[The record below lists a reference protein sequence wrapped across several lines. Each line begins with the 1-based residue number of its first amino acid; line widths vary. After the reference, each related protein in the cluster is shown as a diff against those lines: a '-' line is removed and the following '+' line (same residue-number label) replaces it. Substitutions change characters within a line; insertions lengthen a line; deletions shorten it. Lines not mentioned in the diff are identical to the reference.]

1 MKFVTVRTNNIKIG
15 NRSIKDDADQIPM
28 EPFLMYIMLY
38 IFNLKLLIKITEILF
53 IPTAKFVGAL
63 FFKLASE

>member
-28 EPFLMYIMLY
+28 ESFLKYIMLY
-38 IFNLKLLIKITEILF
+38 IFILKF
-53 IPTAKFVGAL
+53 KF
-63 FFKLASE
+63 KTSD